1 MLLNALTKNEADRK
15 RIMTAATADM
25 IFINESWRKFLLST
39 CRAPVTSIITT
50 NVNNRNTKI
59 MATVIASS
67 RRERACDLDS
77 GDFIFINKKE
87 SPDMLNSPFT

>member
-1 MLLNALTKNEADRK
+1 MLLNALIKKEADRK
-15 RIMTAATADM
+15 RIKTAAMADM
-25 IFINESWRKFLLST
+25 IFIYENWRKFLLII

-59 MATVIASS
+59 MAPVIASS

-87 SPDMLNSPFT
+87 SPGMLNSPFT